1 MTDMPKTEAEWRTKL
16 DPEQYQI
23 LREAG
28 TERPF
33 SGKYNDTKTPGSY
46 KCAGC
51 GTELFSS
58 GAKFESGSGWPS
70 FYEALDPEKI
80 KEVED
85 RAYGMVRTEVRCATC
100 DGHLGHLFPDGP
112 NPTGMRYCINS
123 AALELEPADQ
133 G

>member
-1 MTDMPKTEAEWRTKL
+1 MTDMPQTEAEWRAKL
-16 DPEQYQI
+16 DTEQYQI
-23 LREAG
+23 LREAA

-58 GAKFESGSGWPS
+58 DAKFESGSGWPS

-123 AALELEPADQ
+123 AALDLEPAEPA
-133 G
+133 